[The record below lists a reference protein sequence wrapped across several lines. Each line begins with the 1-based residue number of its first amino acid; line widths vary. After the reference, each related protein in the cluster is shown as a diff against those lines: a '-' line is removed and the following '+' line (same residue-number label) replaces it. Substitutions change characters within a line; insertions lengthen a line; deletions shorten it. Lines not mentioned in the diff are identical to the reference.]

1 MNNYKQSNGRVCGQT
16 GRWLNA
22 IRFFLLA
29 AVFVFHG
36 SVSGQSKKELE
47 RKKEQL
53 RQDIEYTNTLLSQ
66 TKKNKSAS
74 LSQLIA
80 LNQKISYRSEL
91 ISTINTE
98 LTVVDNEI
106 GHVSTHI
113 DSLNSRLEG
122 LKKQYADMLY
132 YAYKNQGNYSRLAFI
147 FSSES
152 FHQAY
157 KRLQYL
163 RQLSEYRLRQRDMIV
178 QVQDSLSGKKR
189 VLQNVKSDKSKLLT
203 AQVRQKGDLS
213 KEKKEQV
220 NVLNNLTVKEKKLR
234 ADLREKQRKEQ
245 LLANRIED
253 IIRKEIEAARTAA
266 KKKAASSG
274 SANVSNKKIERIN
287 SPNATSVLAST
298 PEAIKLSND
307 FESNKGRLPWP
318 VEQGIISSSFGRHSH
333 PVWRDVVVN
342 NNGVDIN
349 SKKGSKARAIFDGK
363 VLRVIM
369 VVDKYAILVQHGEY
383 FTLYS
388 NLQEVFVK
396 AGDKVITKQPLG
408 LVQTNEEEGKTEVHL
423 EIWRGSNKMDP
434 EGWLAAKR

>member
-132 YAYKNQGNYSRLAFI
+132 YAYKNQGNYCV
-147 FSSES
+147 SE
-152 FHQAY
+152 
-157 KRLQYL
+157 
-163 RQLSEYRLRQRDMIV
+163 
-178 QVQDSLSGKKR
+178 
-189 VLQNVKSDKSKLLT
+189 T
-203 AQVRQKGDLS
+203 
-213 KEKKEQV
+213 
-220 NVLNNLTVKEKKLR
+220 
-234 ADLREKQRKEQ
+234 
-245 LLANRIED
+245 
-253 IIRKEIEAARTAA
+253 
-266 KKKAASSG
+266 
-274 SANVSNKKIERIN
+274 
-287 SPNATSVLAST
+287 
-298 PEAIKLSND
+298 
-307 FESNKGRLPWP
+307 
-318 VEQGIISSSFGRHSH
+318 
-333 PVWRDVVVN
+333 
-342 NNGVDIN
+342 
-349 SKKGSKARAIFDGK
+349 
-363 VLRVIM
+363 
-369 VVDKYAILVQHGEY
+369 
-383 FTLYS
+383 
-388 NLQEVFVK
+388 
-396 AGDKVITKQPLG
+396 
-408 LVQTNEEEGKTEVHL
+408 
-423 EIWRGSNKMDP
+423 
-434 EGWLAAKR
+434 

>member
-1 MNNYKQSNGRVCGQT
+1 MYQQELRREEVPAPWPGV
-16 GRWLNA
+16 A
-22 IRFFLLA
+22 IRFFLLVIA
-29 AVFVFHG
+29 FILQVSVFA
-36 SVSGQSKKELE
+36 QSKKELE
-47 RKKEQL
+47 KKKEQL
-53 RQDIEYTNTLLSQ
+53 RQDIQYTNELLSQ

-80 LNQKISYRSEL
+80 LNQKITYRTEL

-98 LTVVDNEI
+98 LNVVEHEI
-106 GHVSTHI
+106 GYVSTHI
-113 DSLNSRLEG
+113 DSLNSRLNG
-122 LKKQYADMLY
+122 LKKQYAEMLY

-147 FSSES
+147 FSSETFS
-152 FHQAY
+152 QAY
-157 KRLQYL
+157 KRMQYL
-163 RQLSEYRLRQRDMIV
+163 RQLSDYRMRQRDRIV

-189 VLQNVKSDKSKLLT
+189 MLQDVKQDKSRLLT
-203 AQVRQKGDLS
+203 AQVKEKRDLS
-213 KEKKEQV
+213 KEKKQQV
-220 NVLNNLTVKEKKLR
+220 SVLNNLTVREKKLR

-245 LLANRIED
+245 LLASRIED
-253 IIRKEIEAARTAA
+253 IIRKEIESARTAA
-266 KKKAASSG
+266 RKKSASSG
-274 SANVSNKKIERIN
+274 SANVSTKKIEN
-287 SPNATSVLAST
+287 VSSPNATSVLAST

-318 VEQGIISSSFGRHSH
+318 VEQGIISSSFGRHAH

-342 NNGVDIN
+342 NNGIDIN
-349 SKKGSKARAIFDGK
+349 SRKGAKARAIFDGR
-363 VLRVIM
+363 VLRVLM

-396 AGDKVITKQPLG
+396 AGDKVITKQPIG
-408 LVQTNEEEGKTEVHL
+408 LVQTNEDEGKTEVHL